1 LSNTSDN
8 CKLDIDAAVRL
19 YHNAYVSEKSPA
31 DRKYRVCHMPMFS
44 AELYNVICTYR
55 QGHLKIQILHLPIAS
70 VVLALHCKLLHIY
83 HRMQQLLSPPSQGLD
98 AFLHAMY
105 PLVLMV
111 LLISLSLSPIFQD
124 FSHSH
129 VVMNCITNQ
138 QAQYVIATIHKT
150 SHSLIHGQTPRNVG
164 NCNFAMMTQV

>member
-1 LSNTSDN
+1 MISFICQQTLLIVTWHN
-8 CKLDIDAAVRL
+8 CKLDIDVAVRL
-19 YHNAYVSEKSPA
+19 YRNASVREKSPE

-44 AELYNVICTYR
+44 AELYNVICTCR

-70 VVLALHCKLLHIY
+70 VVLALHCKLLHIS

-98 AFLHAMY
+98 SFLHAMY

-129 VVMNCITNQ
+129 VVMN
-138 QAQYVIATIHKT
+138 
-150 SHSLIHGQTPRNVG
+150 
-164 NCNFAMMTQV
+164 